1 MQPLVRFHNGGVALR
16 GNHARM
22 AFADALE
29 LNSVLLVAEIRDWIT
44 ATECKTM
51 PLGQLVPEFL
61 ETQGGFAL
69 PVRPQQGHHFP
80 EGVNPAIALS
90 QLRNHAA
97 NNFVEPSR
105 IG

>member
-16 GNHARM
+16 RNHARM

-29 LNSVLLVAEIRDWIT
+29 LNSVLLVPEISDWIT

-61 ETQGGFAL
+61 QAKGGFAL
-69 PVRPQQGHHFP
+69 PVGPQQGHHFP
-80 EGVNPAIALS
+80 ECVNPSIALS
-90 QLRNHAA
+90 QLRNHPA
-97 NNFVEPSR
+97 NNFVEPSQ